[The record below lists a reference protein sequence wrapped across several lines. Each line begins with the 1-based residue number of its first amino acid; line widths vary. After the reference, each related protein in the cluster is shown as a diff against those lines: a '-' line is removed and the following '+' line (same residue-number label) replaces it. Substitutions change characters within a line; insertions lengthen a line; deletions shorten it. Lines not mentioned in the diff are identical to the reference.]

1 MNDFNYNDVTKWKCY
16 YFGIWTKEMPGALL
30 PTPWFPLIVLS
41 EKQRTNKSKTNLI
54 SREHANNGDFFKV
67 SNKIKEFELS
77 I

>member
-16 YFGIWTKEMPGALL
+16 YFGIWTKEMPGAL
-30 PTPWFPLIVLS
+30 VLS

>member
-1 MNDFNYNDVTKWKCY
+1 
-16 YFGIWTKEMPGALL
+16 MPGALL

-41 EKQRTNKSKTNLI
+41 EKQRTNKSKTNLT